1 MRLIANDVVIERV
14 RLEGNAA
21 AAGGGF
27 DVGTLATKTIRD
39 SEVVR
44 NSGYIGGG
52 GASLYGTGSL
62 LISENTDW
70 GSGETD
76 NIPDD
81 VGILDDDGELVQSYS
96 FDGVA
101 SFTCDGDERT
111 CE

>member
-1 MRLIANDVVIERV
+1 MVAWTTT
-14 RLEGNAA
+14 G
-21 AAGGGF
+21 
-27 DVGTLATKTIRD
+27 RD
-39 SEVVR
+39 SEVVS
-44 NSGYIGGG
+44 NTGYIGGG
-52 GASLYGTGSL
+52 GAALYGTSST

-76 NIPDD
+76 NTPDD